1 VNHLSH
7 SRRSARPLGPRGQRT
22 RQRLLD
28 AAEAAFGQRGY
39 FATSI
44 VDVTRRARVAQG
56 TFYIYFPGKRAIFT
70 ELVRQRSRDVRR
82 TIQEAVRGLGDR
94 AEIERA
100 GFAAFFR
107 FIDRHRS
114 MYRIVRQAEF
124 VDPAIFRW
132 YYRHFAEGYVSGL
145 REAQRAGQVREI
157 DPEVLAFC
165 LMGIGDFVGMRWV
178 LWERRGPSAAVV
190 DGMMKFILQG
200 LAAAGARR
208 SDALASSASVRRP
221 AGEDRSRRSRVSAPS
236 TTIPGRIRPVDR
248 VRPAG
253 PPEAAR

>member
-7 SRRSARPLGPRGQRT
+7 LRRSGHPVGERGQRT

-28 AAEAAFGQRGY
+28 AAETAFGRRGY

-44 VDVTRRARVAQG
+44 ADVTRRAHVAQG
-56 TFYIYFPGKRAIFT
+56 TFYTYFPSKRAIFT

-82 TIQEAVRGLGDR
+82 TIQEAVAGMSDR
-94 AEIERA
+94 AVIERA
-100 GFAAFFR
+100 GFQAFFR

-124 VDPAIFRW
+124 VDPAVFRW
-132 YYRHFAEGYVSGL
+132 YYRHFAEGYITGL
-145 REAQRAGQVREI
+145 RDAQRAGQVRDI

-178 LWERRGPSAAVV
+178 LWEHRGPSDAVV
-190 DGMMKFILQG
+190 EGMMRFILRG
-200 LAAAGARR
+200 LAADGTG
-208 SDALASSASVRRP
+208 P
-221 AGEDRSRRSRVSAPS
+221 AGGGDGQR
-236 TTIPGRIRPVDR
+236 
-248 VRPAG
+248 
-253 PPEAAR
+253 

>member
-1 VNHLSH
+1 MNHLSH
-7 SRRSARPLGPRGQRT
+7 SRRTARALGARGQRT

-28 AAEAAFGQRGY
+28 AAESAFGQRGY

-56 TFYIYFPGKRAIFT
+56 TFYIYFPSKRAIFT

-82 TIQEAVRGLGDR
+82 TIQDAVRGLRDR

-100 GFAAFFR
+100 GFHAFFR

-124 VDPAIFRW
+124 VDPAVFRW
-132 YYRHFAEGYVSGL
+132 YYRHFAEGYVAGL
-145 REAQRAGQVREI
+145 REAQRAGQVRRI

-178 LWERRGPSAAVV
+178 LWERRGPSADVV
-190 DGMMKFILQG
+190 NGMMEFILQG
-200 LAAAGARR
+200 LAADGTRS
-208 SDALASSASVRRP
+208 SDATASAAPARTTDGVR
-221 AGEDRSRRSRVSAPS
+221 ATSR
-236 TTIPGRIRPVDR
+236 TRPVDR
-248 VRPAG
+248 VRAGG
-253 PPEAAR
+253 PPEASP

>member
-1 VNHLSH
+1 L
-7 SRRSARPLGPRGQRT
+7 RRPVRALGERGQRT
-22 RQRLLD
+22 RQRLLN

-82 TIQEAVRGLGDR
+82 TIQEAVRGLQDR

-100 GFAAFFR
+100 GFQAFFR
-107 FIDRHRS
+107 FIDHHRS

-124 VDPAIFRW
+124 VDPAVFRW
-132 YYRHFAEGYVSGL
+132 YYRHFAEGYISGL
-145 REAQRAGQVREI
+145 REAQRAGQVRGI
-157 DPEVLAFC
+157 DPEVLTYC

-178 LWERRGPSAAVV
+178 LWERHGPGTEVV
-190 DGMMKFILQG
+190 DGMMEFILQG
-200 LAAAGARR
+200 LAADGAPPSDVLPSAGRT
-208 SDALASSASVRRP
+208 RP
-221 AGEDRSRRSRVSAPS
+221 ADGDRA
-236 TTIPGRIRPVDR
+236 THHARPTDR
-248 VRPAG
+248 VRPG
-253 PPEAAR
+253 GLPEASP